1 MNSASSEID
10 GKMIATSVATREKA
24 LLILKAAR
32 RPSFIVSLAPSL
44 LAVVVVVIGLSGLQL
59 SFWPKLIVSVACAL
73 SFASAAFAWHIQRQ
87 LSAVIDLLLLNE
99 DQKR

>member
-1 MNSASSEID
+1 MNSALSEID

-32 RPSFIVSLAPSL
+32 RPSFIAILAPTL
-44 LAVVVVVIGLSGLQL
+44 LAIVVVVVGLSGIQL
-59 SFWPKLIVSVACAL
+59 PFWPKLVVSVACML
-73 SFASAAFAWHIQRQ
+73 SFTSAAFAWRVQRQ